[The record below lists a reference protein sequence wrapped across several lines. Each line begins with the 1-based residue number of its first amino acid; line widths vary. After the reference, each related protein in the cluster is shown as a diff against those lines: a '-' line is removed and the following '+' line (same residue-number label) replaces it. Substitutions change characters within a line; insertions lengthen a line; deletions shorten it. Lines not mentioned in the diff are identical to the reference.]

1 MNRQFTLSNVTKEYL
16 SAFHCILDDMTDGM
30 TEVRPTYSISHNFI
44 AQMIPHHRAA
54 IEMSRNILRYT
65 TNLELQE
72 IATQII
78 AEQTRSIEN
87 MQSIQQVCDRLEN
100 SRQDACLYQR
110 RANQIMRNMF
120 CRMEEARAVNELG
133 CNFMREMIP
142 HHQGAVEMSANA
154 LQYHICPELRPVLN
168 AIIAS
173 QQRGIRQMRRLLRR
187 LGCC

>member
-1 MNRQFTLSNVTKEYL
+1 
-16 SAFHCILDDMTDGM
+16 
-30 TEVRPTYSISHNFI
+30 
-44 AQMIPHHRAA
+44 
-54 IEMSRNILRYT
+54 
-65 TNLELQE
+65 
-72 IATQII
+72 
-78 AEQTRSIEN
+78 
-87 MQSIQQVCDRLEN
+87 
-100 SRQDACLYQR
+100 
-110 RANQIMRNMF
+110 MRNMF